1 MLFTILCGTFS
12 SLFTVPVEAAQTP
25 ANTITGL
32 DKDSAVITDT
42 DGQTIAHDA
51 QLSAGTQ
58 YYITYNWQAAD
69 TVKLDHTVSEIFTLP
84 DNVQVKDSA
93 SKDMVYDGQ
102 IMGHFNIQAGSR
114 TGTVQFNDGIA
125 NLRHRQGGFS
135 FIVYGTKDTGGDN
148 KAQINQT
155 AWFVNQQS
163 GHDPTQID
171 WNGAVNPVKTT
182 WQNAVITFTL
192 SPNQTY
198 QSISMDKGHYDNDDM
213 TQHWNSE
220 GPVAPSV
227 YTVETALQAD
237 ASTLVT
243 ITFKQAV
250 NYAMNF
256 NILTKPM
263 VIDNQ
268 ANLWKSKMTLT
279 STTLGAPTNAN
290 TSLAYGTAAHVS
302 GDQLDSIIFTKHSVA
317 DNGLLAGAQYRLETA
332 NHVPVT
338 KDYNGN
344 DILPQMMTTQGKE
357 GKFELDNLLVGTYY
371 LIETKAPTGYQ
382 LDTTP
387 IKIVLPQGHG
397 IGDPVQVAG
406 KDEPNEPVQP
416 TTGKVVLTK
425 TTDNGET
432 PVAGAVYALMD
443 RQGKVLQQYTTDNYG
458 QITVTDLA
466 AGNYAFKEVKAPD
479 KYTLNKEEK
488 DFAVVAGKTT
498 QVSVTDKMKVTPP
511 VQPTKGQIELTKTD
525 GGKTRLAGA
534 TFALYHNQK
543 NIGSYT
549 TDKNGQITVP
559 NLTPGS
565 YYFLETA
572 APATYDKN
580 PDKQLVTV
588 MAGETA
594 KVQVADQKST
604 PTPPIQPTLG
614 SAVLTKTQFGNPQIP
629 VSGATYALFQTN
641 DSASPIMTAVTD
653 QQGKIVVPDL
663 AAGTYYFV
671 ETAAPAGY
679 EKDSQRHPVT
689 VVANQTATVAVT
701 DQKTPSQ
708 PSVPVTPSKPGKP
721 SQPSVPITPSK
732 PDQPSQPSVPV
743 TPSKPGKPS
752 QPSRPV
758 KPGHPITP
766 GKPVQPATPTT
777 PTTPS
782 IPAQTGSTSAQP
794 VTNPT
799 GTQTA
804 SQSANTATLPQTGEV
819 NEQIWQYVGLAV
831 LFGELLAMGLWWQH
845 RSKQE

>member
-1 MLFTILCGTFS
+1 MLFAILCGTFG
-12 SLFTVPVEAAQTP
+12 SLFTVSAEAAQAP
-25 ANTITGL
+25 VNTITGL

-42 DGQTIAHDA
+42 DGQTISHDT

-58 YYITYNWQAAD
+58 YYITYNWQAPD
-69 TVKLDHTVSEIFTLP
+69 TAKLDHTVSETFTLP

-93 SKDMVYDGQ
+93 GKDMVYDGQ
-102 IMGHFNIQAGSR
+102 IIGRFNIQAGSR

-125 NLRHRQGGFS
+125 DLRHRQGGFS
-135 FIVYGTKDTGGDN
+135 FIVYGTKNTGGDN

-155 AWFVNQQS
+155 AWFMNQQS

-171 WNGAVNPVKTT
+171 WNGAVNPVKTA
-182 WQNAVITFTL
+182 WQNTVITFIL

-198 QSISMDKGHYDNDDM
+198 QSISMDKGHYDNGDM

-220 GPVAPSV
+220 GPVESSA

-243 ITFKQAV
+243 ITFKQTV
-250 NYAMNF
+250 NYAINF

-290 TSLAYGTAAHVS
+290 ASLAYGTAAHVS
-302 GDQLDSIIFTKHSVA
+302 GDQLDSIIFTKHSAA

-397 IGDPVQVAG
+397 IGNPVLVAG
-406 KDEPNEPVQP
+406 KDEPNKPVQP

-443 RQGKVLQQYTTDNYG
+443 RQGKVLQQYTTNNYG

-525 GGKTRLAGA
+525 GQQTPLAGA
-534 TFALYHNQK
+534 DYDLFDSQQK
-543 NIGSYT
+543 KVGSYI
-549 TDKNGQITVP
+549 TDQKGQITVSK
-559 NLTPGS
+559 L
-565 YYFLETA
+565 
-572 APATYDKN
+572 AT
-580 PDKQLVTV
+580 
-588 MAGETA
+588 
-594 KVQVADQKST
+594 
-604 PTPPIQPTLG
+604 
-614 SAVLTKTQFGNPQIP
+614 
-629 VSGATYALFQTN
+629 GA
-641 DSASPIMTAVTD
+641 
-653 QQGKIVVPDL
+653 
-663 AAGTYYFV
+663 YYFV
-671 ETAAPAGY
+671 ETVAPAGY

-689 VVANQTATVAVT
+689 VVANQTATVTVT

-708 PSVPVTPSKPGKP
+708 PSVPVTP
-721 SQPSVPITPSK
+721 
-732 PDQPSQPSVPV
+732 
-743 TPSKPGKPS
+743 
-752 QPSRPV
+752 
-758 KPGHPITP
+758 
-766 GKPVQPATPTT
+766 TT
-777 PTTPS
+777 STAPS
-782 IPAQTGSTSAQP
+782 IPAQTGSTSVQP

-819 NEQIWQYVGLAV
+819 NERIWQYVGLAV